1 MTMHFHIAPVPST
14 VALVEQAPIE
24 KVRTGYRA
32 VVEITGYADGQMS
45 LVTSRIEG
53 SRGSRSI
60 VQAGN
65 LMFRDADET
74 KDALDLLADRV
85 SAVAASAE

>member
-1 MTMHFHIAPVPST
+1 MHFHIAPVPST
-14 VALVEQAPIE
+14 VTLVEQAPID

-32 VVEITGYADGQMS
+32 VVEITGYGDGQMS

-53 SRGSRSI
+53 RAGSRRI

-65 LMFRDADET
+65 LMCRHGNEA
-74 KDALDLLADRV
+74 KDALDLLVDRV
-85 SAVAASAE
+85 SAVAASQE